1 MSVKLIKNG
10 GTLSNNLR
18 FNNKFCLDKIDSI
31 SKEISIKSIFKPFLS
46 DEDIEKRKNN
56 NKYYKKHINE
66 FLHKFKD
73 KQKEIKKLYNINN
86 TVFNQIIKYKPTQAF
101 FQFKKEMKEIFF
113 GRDSL
118 ISKQFGFFDKILK
131 KKNISDFDL
140 NKKIFTGNLD
150 FLDIEDDLNLK
161 KLNNIKKNYLMHSTN
176 FIIGKKPSM
185 ISLHKQS
192 LTSPKIIKFQSKI
205 KKSNSNKEILTENN
219 SNTNINHYKRESST
233 INPSNT
239 FSSFFNKYMSST
251 IQKSSNRK
259 YIKIKKIN
267 SLNKLNKREISR
279 NNNINYKSKT
289 TNFTSLDHNIY
300 SNIISKSNDSFLSK
314 REIKLKKKE
323 IVSQIQETERPIKKI
338 KNQLYKIIDRANRI
352 NNKDLRDKNVE
363 KVRKDIEIITGNKV
377 KFINK
382 PKTKTFLLESLKDE
396 LNIKKIKDITKV
408 SDKLTKMTDEDALK
422 YAEGIKTNN
431 NGLKK
436 FLLPKPKE
444 YTKYNYNMIIR
455 DNCLLNYEKIG
466 KMAISLEKLKNKIDL
481 TNN

>member
-1 MSVKLIKNG
+1 MSVELIKNRSS
-10 GTLSNNLR
+10 LSNDFR
-18 FNNKFCLDKIDSI
+18 FNKTLYLDKIDSI
-31 SKEISIKSIFKPFLS
+31 SKSIFKPFLS
-46 DEDIEKRKNN
+46 DEDIEKRKSND
-56 NKYYKKHINE
+56 KYYKKHINE

-73 KQKEIKKLYNINN
+73 KQKEIRKLYNVKN
-86 TVFNQIIKYKPTQAF
+86 TVFNQIVKYKPTQAF

-113 GRDSL
+113 GRDSV
-118 ISKQFGFFDKILK
+118 ISKQFHFFDKIFK
-131 KKNISDFDL
+131 RKSVSDFEL

-150 FLDIEDDLNLK
+150 FLEIEDDVKLK
-161 KLNNIKKNYLMHSTN
+161 KLNNIKKNYLMHSSN
-176 FIIGKKPSM
+176 FIIGKKPSI
-185 ISLHKQS
+185 ISLHKDS
-192 LTSPKIIKFQSKI
+192 LTSPHKIKIQSKI

-251 IQKSSNRK
+251 IQKNPTKK
-259 YIKIKKIN
+259 YIKINKMIKN
-267 SLNKLNKREISR
+267 SVNSR
-279 NNNINYKSKT
+279 NYINDINYKSKT
-289 TNFTSLDHNIY
+289 TNFRSLDNNNY
-300 SNIISKSNDSFLSK
+300 SNINSKSNDSVLSRK
-314 REIKLKKKE
+314 ERRKKKKD
-323 IVSQIQETERPIKKI
+323 IVSQIQETERPISKI

-352 NNKDLRDKNVE
+352 KNKDLRDKNVE
-363 KVRKDIEIITGNKV
+363 KMRKDIEIITGNKV

-382 PKTKTFLLESLKDE
+382 PKTKQFLLESLKDE

-422 YAEGIKTNN
+422 YAEGYKINDKA
-431 NGLKK
+431 LKK

-444 YTKYNYNMIIR
+444 YIKYNYNMIIR

-481 TNN
+481 TKN

>member
-150 FLDIEDDLNLK
+150 FLDIEEDLKLK
-161 KLNNIKKNYLMHSTN
+161 KINNIKKNYLMHSTN
-176 FIIGKKPSM
+176 FIIGKKPSL
-185 ISLHKQS
+185 IGLHKES
-192 LTSPKIIKFQSKI
+192 ITSPKIIKYQSKI
-205 KKSNSNKEILTENN
+205 KKSNSNKEILSENDSN
-219 SNTNINHYKRESST
+219 SNINNYKKDRLT
-233 INPSNT
+233 LNPSNT
-239 FSSFFNKYMSST
+239 FSSFFNKYMLST
-251 IQKSSNRK
+251 IKKNSSKK
-259 YIKIKKIN
+259 YIKIKKLI
-267 SLNKLNKREISR
+267 SSR
-279 NNNINYKSKT
+279 NSRNINNINIKSKT
-289 TNFTSLDHNIY
+289 TNFTSLDNNIY
-300 SNIISKSNDSFLSK
+300 SNVISKSNDSVLS
-314 REIKLKKKE
+314 RNEIKQKKKE
-323 IVSQIQETERPIKKI
+323 IVSQIQETERPISKI
-338 KNQLYKIIDRANRI
+338 KNQLYKIIDRANKI
-352 NNKDLRDKNVE
+352 KNKDLRDKNVE
-363 KVRKDIEIITGNKV
+363 KIRKDIEIITGYKV

-466 KMAISLEKLKNKIDL
+466 KMAVSLEKLKNKIDF
-481 TNN
+481 NNN